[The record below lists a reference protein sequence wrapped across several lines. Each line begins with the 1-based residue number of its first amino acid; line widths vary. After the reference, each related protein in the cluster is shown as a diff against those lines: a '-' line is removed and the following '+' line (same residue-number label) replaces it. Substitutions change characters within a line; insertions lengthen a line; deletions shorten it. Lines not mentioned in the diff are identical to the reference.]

1 MNGAVFFLGVNFV
14 VAICFCIVFA
24 VVSTRSRSR
33 VAALWFGAG
42 FGVASLAA
50 VCEIAVAYLPW
61 PRPWA
66 IGAFATVLGGMIFL
80 LFGIGSL
87 YDVRINRRLAGLMFA
102 VSSFGNV
109 FVYDLRPGTPL
120 HAFSYQTPFALV
132 ILASAGV
139 VLQALLR
146 SNRQL
151 LIDKVVCALLAVTG
165 VHFIAKA
172 VLAIAVGAGSVAT
185 DYIRTDYALI
195 SQSLTAVLMVAVGL
209 TLLSVLVLE
218 IMADERSV
226 SESDALSG
234 LANRRG
240 FERRVRSAIATFPK
254 GPHAVVLCDLDRFKT
269 INDTYGHHAG
279 DMVIQS
285 FGTLLSSCAPKE
297 AIVGRMGGEE
307 FSVFLPNTPMDVALM
322 VAQALRGGT
331 MAMSVAGLPPTSRIT
346 ASFGVANLTSP
357 DALDEM
363 FRQADVALY
372 AAKRA
377 GRNRVHEATSDDGRP
392 RAAHVRPVN

>member
-50 VCEIAVAYLPW
+50 ICEIAVAYWPW

-87 YDVRINRRLAGLMFA
+87 YNVRINRRLAGLMFA
-102 VSSFGNV
+102 VSCFGNI
-109 FVYDLRPGTPL
+109 FVYDLQPGTPL

-139 VLQALLR
+139 VLRALLR
-146 SNRQL
+146 SKRRL
-151 LIDKVVCALLAVTG
+151 LIDKVVCALLTVTG
-165 VHFIAKA
+165 LHFFAKA
-172 VLAIAVGAGSVAT
+172 GLAIVVGAGLVAT

-240 FERRVRSAIATFPK
+240 FERGVRAAIAKSPN
-254 GPHAVVLCDLDRFKT
+254 GPHAVVLCDLDRFKV

-285 FGTLLSSCAPKE
+285 FGALLAECAPQE

-307 FSVFLPNTPMDVALM
+307 FSVFLPNTPMDAALKL
-322 VAQALRGGT
+322 AQVIRGGT
-331 MAMSVAGLPPTSRIT
+331 MAMSVAGLPATSKVT

-357 DALDEM
+357 DALEEM
-363 FRQADVALY
+363 LRQADVALY
-372 AAKRA
+372 AAKLA
-377 GRNRVHEATSDDGRP
+377 GRNRVHEAALDDSRP
-392 RAAHVRPVN
+392 HATHVRPVN